1 MGLFAPETLNI
12 PPSRGFHRAFEEK
25 LSLIRT
31 QKFRRNET
39 AIGSFASHYPIN
51 ILRQWHSALY
61 ARESERELQLFPR
74 GGISANLQHPPR
86 IRDLGNGDRPQLD
99 EVGGKLNDLYI
110 GRPLN
115 FITVPVGL
123 VATGCAQGNTEH
135 SPSDTHTRSP
145 PPPPNSRLHAGRPRN
160 RTPINATRFGTPLRT
175 KPHQR
180 RT

>member
-61 ARESERELQLFPR
+61 ARESERELARL
-74 GGISANLQHPPR
+74 ISVDEIGSRTMILKLRLRELSR
-86 IRDLGNGDRPQLD
+86 IPYL
-99 EVGGKLNDLYI
+99 
-110 GRPLN
+110 
-115 FITVPVGL
+115 
-123 VATGCAQGNTEH
+123 
-135 SPSDTHTRSP
+135 
-145 PPPPNSRLHAGRPRN
+145 
-160 RTPINATRFGTPLRT
+160 
-175 KPHQR
+175 
-180 RT
+180 